1 MAIISN
7 ISSIKISWML
17 ISDGE
22 KINGYDLSLIFL
34 DIFFSRR
41 GSIVGNMTDFLSLL
55 NGISMLFVFSVYVIS
70 HFRFLK
76 KCYSTSVY
84 DKVL

>member
-22 KINGYDLSLIFL
+22 KINGYDLSLIFRYFL
-34 DIFFSRR
+34 LSKREYSGQYDR
-41 GSIVGNMTDFLSLL
+41 FLSLL
-55 NGISMLFVFSVYVIS
+55 NGISMWFVFSVYVIS
-70 HFRFLK
+70 HFRF
-76 KCYSTSVY
+76 
-84 DKVL
+84 

>member
-22 KINGYDLSLIFL
+22 KINGYDLSLIFS
-34 DIFFSRR
+34 IFS
-41 GSIVGNMTDFLSLL
+41 SLEE
-55 NGISMLFVFSVYVIS
+55 GV
-70 HFRFLK
+70 
-76 KCYSTSVY
+76 
-84 DKVL
+84 